1 MSSEKAPFSP
11 TSYTRRTDSNG
22 STASSAS
29 TDSYQITGAG
39 ENARKAS
46 TGSVN
51 ANSFCGRHSD
61 QFLFGGWGDIVKG
74 VFHHKKN

>member
-1 MSSEKAPFSP
+1 MS
-11 TSYTRRTDSNG
+11 
-22 STASSAS
+22 
-29 TDSYQITGAG
+29 AG
-39 ENARKAS
+39 ENARKVS

-74 VFHHKKN
+74 VFHPKKN